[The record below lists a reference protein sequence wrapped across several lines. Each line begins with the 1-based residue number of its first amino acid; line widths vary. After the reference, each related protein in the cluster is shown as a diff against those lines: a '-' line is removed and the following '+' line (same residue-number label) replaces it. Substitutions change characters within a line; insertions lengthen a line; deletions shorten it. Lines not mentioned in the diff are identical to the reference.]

1 MEGTTSK
8 VATILQE
15 IGAGAKSL
23 LPDLAETVVE
33 TYDKLVFNSDGTV
46 STFTIICVVG
56 LVAVFGKWVI
66 GKMRKH
72 VV

>member
-1 MEGTTSK
+1 MEETISK

-15 IGAGAKSL
+15 IGHGAKTL

-33 TYDKLVFNSDGTV
+33 TYDNLVFNADGTV

-56 LVAVFGKWVI
+56 LVAVFGKWII

>member
-1 MEGTTSK
+1 MEETTSK
-8 VATILQE
+8 VVTVLQE
-15 IGAGAKSL
+15 IGNGAKAL
-23 LPDLAETVVE
+23 LPDLAETVVQ
-33 TYDKLVFNSDGTV
+33 TYDNLVFNSDGTV

-72 VV
+72 VI

>member
-15 IGAGAKSL
+15 IGNGAKTL
-23 LPDLAETVVE
+23 LPDLADTVVK
-33 TYDKLVFNSDGTV
+33 TYDNLVFAEDGTV
-46 STFTIICVVG
+46 STFTIVCVVG
-56 LVAVFGKWVI
+56 LVAVFGKWII

>member
-1 MEGTTSK
+1 MEGATSK
-8 VATILQE
+8 AVTLLKE
-15 IGAGAKSL
+15 IGAGAKAL

-33 TYDKLVFNSDGTV
+33 TYDNLVFNADGEV

-72 VV
+72 VI